1 MVGMTQFVNPSPNWK
16 ACTAT
21 CLVIPVKSAIG
32 TMIGITAAA
41 WPEPEEMK
49 KLIRALA
56 RNMKPAPKTAPMW
69 LIGFAS
75 QYTIVSRIMPLL
87 MRTVRQFAKPTMKA
101 APTVLAQ
108 PLMKR
113 LKPHVYILTAYT
125 SDQEANHQKCCRNFV
140 RSPFKLQCAD
150 YNRSQTCHHTQHRQY
165 LNLCYRGIT

>member
-1 MVGMTQFVNPSPNWK
+1 
-16 ACTAT
+16 
-21 CLVIPVKSAIG
+21 
-32 TMIGITAAA
+32 MIGITAAA

-113 LKPHVYILTAYT
+113 LKPTFISLQLTHPIRRQTTRNVAEILSAPHLNFNAPITTAARPAT
-125 SDQEANHQKCCRNFV
+125 IHSID
-140 RSPFKLQCAD
+140 S
-150 YNRSQTCHHTQHRQY
+150 T
-165 LNLCYRGIT
+165 